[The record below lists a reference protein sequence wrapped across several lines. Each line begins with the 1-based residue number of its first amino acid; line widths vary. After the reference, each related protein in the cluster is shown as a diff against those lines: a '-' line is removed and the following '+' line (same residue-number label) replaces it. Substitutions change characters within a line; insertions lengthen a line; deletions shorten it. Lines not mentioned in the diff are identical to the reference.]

1 MRLLLDNSLSP
12 KLVAPLIE
20 AGHDVAHVRDH
31 QMAGADDASVLAL
44 AVESGRVVV
53 SADSDFGTLLART
66 HAMAPSF
73 LLVRRLVG
81 RRVSELAAIIIDN
94 LPAVEDDL
102 DAGAV
107 VVLGDTSLR
116 LTPRRLV
123 MSHGVAS
130 RWGTCGA
137 AASPPPDLTST
148 TVILEA
154 LDGRMRSGG

>member
-1 MRLLLDNSLSP
+1 
-12 KLVAPLIE
+12 
-20 AGHDVAHVRDH
+20 
-31 QMAGADDASVLAL
+31 
-44 AVESGRVVV
+44 
-53 SADSDFGTLLART
+53 
-66 HAMAPSF
+66 MAPSF

-137 AASPPPDLTST
+137 AASAPPDLTST